1 MSGLKRLFC
10 EHPESVNETYFEH
23 LMFATGFGAR
33 MLVAGL
39 ACFAHGLLPFLFE
52 RTGSKCIRDLHVH
65 LESNG
70 RQATDAK
77 LAQDRVTQS

>member
-1 MSGLKRLFC
+1 MSDLKRLFC

-23 LMFATGFGAR
+23 LMFATGFGVR

-39 ACFAHGLLPFLFE
+39 ACVVHGLLPFLFE
-52 RTGSKCIRDLHVH
+52 RTGSKCICDLHAH

-70 RQATDAK
+70 RQATATK

>member
-23 LMFATGFGAR
+23 LIFAGGFGIR

-39 ACFAHGLLPFLFE
+39 ACLVHGLLPFLFK
-52 RTGSKCIRDLHVH
+52 RTGSQIICELHERLSSH
-65 LESNG
+65 G
-70 RQATDAK
+70 RPTTSTTLDKDQ
-77 LAQDRVTQS
+77 VTQS